1 VTAGTL
7 LSEAARQA
15 GIDILMPCGGQGR
28 CGRCA
33 VIVEQGAVCRR
44 STQRLSPEDVAA
56 GYALACQTTVE
67 GDVVIVIPPQEKIE
81 RRLKEGKRAAK
92 VALPFPY
99 DLHDQPLRKY
109 AVTLEPPSLQDQT
122 DDWSRLQRELVRH
135 YDLGQ
140 GSGAQ
145 KTGTRVER
153 RRGEKTGTRMNADEA
168 DGYIRGQTRMERG
181 RRDAPGR
188 DAPGTRATS
197 GGTGATS
204 GGTGATSGET
214 GATSGG
220 QAPIRV
226 SLPVLRKLGRALRE
240 GEWTVTVVVELD
252 GSPGGAPRLIDVLP
266 GEHLE
271 SLWAAAIDIGTTSN
285 HVWLVDLISGEVMA
299 QRADYNGQIARGE
312 DVISRI
318 VYASKGDG
326 LQELQGLV
334 METLNRLLREA
345 AHERGIRTDQ
355 IYKVVVAGNSTMT
368 HLFAGIPPESIR
380 LMPFI
385 TAANQVPSFAAR
397 EIGLQVNP
405 EATVDCLPGVAS
417 YVGSDITAGVVS
429 SGMCE
434 VGELTLFV
442 DVGTNGEM
450 ALGDCTWLISAA
462 CSAGPAFEGAG
473 VVHGMRATAGAIE
486 EVWVNPDTHEATYRT
501 IADDA
506 SSTTASNAS
515 GTTATKPRGICGSGL
530 ISLMAE
536 MFLAGVIDK
545 SGNIN
550 LDLAEREETR
560 FSGKNLVSRR
570 VREGKHGAEYVV
582 AWAEETAI
590 GEDIVITAV
599 DIDNLMRAKA
609 AMYAGFS
616 CMARSV
622 GLSLADVKQV
632 LIGGA
637 FGQYINVEKAIQI
650 GMLPDM
656 PVGGYTDE
664 VGGYTDEV
672 GGYTDEVGGYTDEYD
687 SFRFLGNTSVRGAY
701 MALLSQEMRQR
712 VNAVGQMMTYLELSG
727 DNTFFDEFSAALF
740 LPHTDLSRF
749 PSVAALISGH

>member
-1 VTAGTL
+1 VAAGTL

-33 VIVEQGAVCRR
+33 VIVEQGAVRRR

-122 DDWSRLQRELVRH
+122 DDWSRLQRELARL
-135 YDLGQ
+135 YPPLPP
-140 GSGAQ
+140 
-145 KTGTRVER
+145 R
-153 RRGEKTGTRMNADEA
+153 RRGGE
-168 DGYIRGQTRMERG
+168 
-181 RRDAPGR
+181 
-188 DAPGTRATS
+188 
-197 GGTGATS
+197 GGGV
-204 GGTGATSGET
+204 
-214 GATSGG
+214 
-220 QAPIRV
+220 QA

-299 QRADYNGQIARGE
+299 QKADYNGQIARGE

-318 VYASKGDG
+318 VYASKGSG
-326 LQELQGLV
+326 LEELQRLV

-345 AHERGIRTDQ
+345 ARERSIRTDQ

-368 HLFAGIPPESIR
+368 HLFAGISPESIR

-385 TAANQVPSFAAR
+385 TAANQLPPFPAR
-397 EIGLQVNP
+397 EIGLEVNP

-429 SGMCE
+429 SGMCD

-486 EVWVNPDTHEATYRT
+486 EVWVNPDTYEATYRT
-501 IADDA
+501 IAGEGPGGEA
-506 SSTTASNAS
+506 SSTT
-515 GTTATKPRGICGSGL
+515 KPRGMCGSGL

-550 LDLAEREETR
+550 LDLSERETPPAPPLAGGR
-560 FSGKNLVSRR
+560 GGGVRAGPVSRR

-582 AWAEETAI
+582 AWADETAI

-609 AMYAGFS
+609 AIYAGFS
-616 CMARSV
+616 VMARSV

-664 VGGYTDEV
+664 VGGYTDE
-672 GGYTDEVGGYTDEYD
+672 YD

-701 MALLSQEMRQR
+701 MALLSQEVRQR
-712 VNAVGQMMTYLELSG
+712 VSEVGQMMTYLELSG